1 MEIMAILLL
10 VSVLIV
16 SLFYYSNKLS
26 RKECVNTTD
35 NHFKPLL
42 DELKNID
49 RMQFQTVSGE
59 IIYSK
64 SLSVLLKTVGYL
76 LSFAAAAFL
85 LDFITIMHFKMND
98 PGDVFFSLLLYLISS
113 FVVFIFSLLSCTW
126 DYTYF
131 KYGLSNQLK
140 HADIAFTY
148 INTLP
153 RKILKHY
160 PSVFIISYFLGIV
173 ALGTGFIGV
182 LVGTVLYELC
192 VTIYFALEV
201 KRIGFAPIFNLI
213 TEKLDQ
219 LKGKK
224 NAKSTQ

>member
-1 MEIMAILLL
+1 MESVVILLL
-10 VSVLIV
+10 VSGLIV
-16 SLFYYSNKLS
+16 SLFYYSNKLFD
-26 RKECVNTTD
+26 KEFSNKTD
-35 NHFKPLL
+35 DHFKPLL

-64 SLSVLLKTVGYL
+64 TLSTLLKTVGYL
-76 LSFAAAAFL
+76 LSFAAVAFF

-98 PGDVFFSLLLYLISS
+98 PGDIFFSLGLYLISS

-160 PSVFIISYFLGIV
+160 PAVFIISYLLGIL

-182 LVGTVLYELC
+182 LAGTVLYELG

-201 KRIGFAPIFNLI
+201 KRIGFAPVFNLI

-219 LKGKK
+219 FRNKK
-224 NAKSTQ
+224 NAKSI